1 MYRRIH
7 RRPIKRRVKK
17 KNKLNFNEKHGHTG
31 RMLVWSIDPVTK
43 ERTLK
48 LDKQNLIMSR
58 TFGYDYEYLRGN
70 NTAASGQ
77 IMHLG
82 IGDDNTAPTATDS
95 ALGNETYRVPV
106 ISQSIT
112 GTGELT
118 SEFYITATEFS
129 GTIEEL
135 GIFGG
140 YFFSEDWNGGSG
152 VDTGMLLA
160 RILYSDTKTTNEEL
174 LIQRIDTFS

>member
-1 MYRRIH
+1 MYRIKRS
-7 RRPIKRRVKK
+7 RPIKRRVKK
-17 KNKLNFNEKHGHTG
+17 RDKMNFNEKHGHTG
-31 RMLVWSIDPVTK
+31 RILVWSIDPVTK
-43 ERTLK
+43 KRTLK
-48 LDKQNLIMSR
+48 LDKPNLIMNR

-70 NTAASGQ
+70 NVAANGQ

-82 IGDDNTAPTATDS
+82 IGDDNTAPTSTDS
-95 ALGNETYRVPV
+95 DLGNETYRVPV

-140 YFFSEDWNGGSG
+140 YFFSEDWNGGTG
-152 VDTGMLLA
+152 ADTGNLLA

-174 LIQRIDTFS
+174 LIQRVDTFS